1 MRPRWLC
8 SLFHHRGATLM
19 YDEDG
24 YMVKDCSCRTIIFA
38 SFDPDHTW
46 DQVDYKQVIARYGL
60 EDIE

>member
-1 MRPRWLC
+1 
-8 SLFHHRGATLM
+8 M